1 MKRLIALLLALALV
15 LSLGYPT
22 LASDPFVGE
31 VTAFAGSTPPAGWV
45 LADGSN
51 MSATDYPELCNILDD
66 EYGTIGVPEGYCKL
80 PDLRGVNIIGFHP
93 SASPF
98 DGMGNTGGG
107 TSHTLTVNE
116 MPSHRHSNDRGSTY
130 GSSWVAGAD
139 YYALSNLANDV
150 AALNTT
156 YTGGGQP
163 HNIMDPYIVLRYIIY
178 VGGAAVPTPT
188 PTATATATLTPT
200 ATPTGTVTIT
210 VTPNSVYLPQ
220 VITTTLQSGTI
231 LNTPEQVSFGQIIV
245 SGIVVS
251 LLAAF
256 ALDFIFRLV
265 YRR

>member
-178 VGGAAVPTPT
+178 VGGGRRAHAH
-188 PTATATATLTPT
+188 AH
-200 ATPTGTVTIT
+200 GNG
-210 VTPNSVYLPQ
+210 NSHTHPDSHPDRNRDHHSHPQ
-220 VITTTLQSGTI
+220 QCL
-231 LNTPEQVSFGQIIV
+231 
-245 SGIVVS
+245 
-251 LLAAF
+251 F
-256 ALDFIFRLV
+256 APGYHHYSAIRNHTQHT
-265 YRR
+265 